1 MNAVATPNGRSPEL
15 VRAARA
21 LLVLN
26 PLIFAYVS
34 WFLLPLD
41 AQTPGLEH
49 LRISAEFFVTLGVVS
64 FTLGGWKA
72 LLLASR
78 RARAGSRAGAWIWLA
93 LFGGYG
99 ALVALSLFRVG
110 V

>member
-1 MNAVATPNGRSPEL
+1 MTAVATPNRRSAEL
-15 VRAARA
+15 VRVART

-26 PLIFAYVS
+26 LLVFAYVA

-41 AQTPGLEH
+41 DWTPRMEH
-49 LRISAEFFVTLGVVS
+49 LRISAEFFLAMCVFS

-72 LLLASR
+72 LLLASGR
-78 RARAGSRAGAWIWLA
+78 GKAGASIWAWTWLA
-93 LFGGYG
+93 LFAGYG
-99 ALVALSLFRVG
+99 ALMVVSLSRLG